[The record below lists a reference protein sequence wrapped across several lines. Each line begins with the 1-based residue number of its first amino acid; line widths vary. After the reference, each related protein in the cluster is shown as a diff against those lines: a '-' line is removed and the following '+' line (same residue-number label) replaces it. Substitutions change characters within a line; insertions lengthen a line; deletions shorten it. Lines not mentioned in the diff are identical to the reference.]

1 MRFLRVVITR
11 LAFCECICVYTCV
24 GVCDCPD
31 ILVRTIWAVLCVSV
45 CEAQSDDSGDLFDI
59 YSANLNDTEAQGL
72 LDELVQSDRKYLSAT
87 QLPSNHASFSFSKS
101 LLLSCLCVCVCH
113 GERENGEKSKE
124 VEKKTWPEGIG
135 RPC

>member
-1 MRFLRVVITR
+1 MGSFV
-11 LAFCECICVYTCV
+11 CGCVY
-24 GVCDCPD
+24 
-31 ILVRTIWAVLCVSV
+31 V

-59 YSANLNDTEAQGL
+59 YSENFNDTEAQGL

-124 VEKKTWPEGIG
+124 VEKKKT
-135 RPC
+135 

>member
-1 MRFLRVVITR
+1 M
-11 LAFCECICVYTCV
+11 
-24 GVCDCPD
+24 CDCPD

-87 QLPSNHASFSFSKS
+87 QLPSNHASFF
-101 LLLSCLCVCVCH
+101 LQVTPAFLFVCVCH

-124 VEKKTWPEGIG
+124 VEKKDMARGH
-135 RPC
+135 RQALLRNDN

>member
-1 MRFLRVVITR
+1 M
-11 LAFCECICVYTCV
+11 
-24 GVCDCPD
+24 CDCPD